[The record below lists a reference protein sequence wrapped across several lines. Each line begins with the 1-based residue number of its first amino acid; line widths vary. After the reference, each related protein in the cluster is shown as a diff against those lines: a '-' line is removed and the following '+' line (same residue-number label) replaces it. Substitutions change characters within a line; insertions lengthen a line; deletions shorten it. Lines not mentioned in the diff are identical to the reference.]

1 MGDDKRR
8 GGKML
13 SEVHALFG
21 EAIAAPPSDRR
32 LTRRFLDAWTQAARG
47 AFPSWRALRA
57 ADLGEDWNWVF
68 AVDLKRST
76 GFPYFIYLGSHLAKL
91 SDVYLS
97 GDADWTLSLLDKA
110 TSEIDN
116 AVAAEAPAFRED
128 EVVLCNGRRILFRSI
143 TAPLAENGKV
153 ITHVAGVVNGR
164 FAE

>member
-1 MGDDKRR
+1 
-8 GGKML
+8 ML
-13 SEVHALFG
+13 SEVHRLFDNTV
-21 EAIAAPPSDRR
+21 AAPPSDRR
-32 LTRRFLDAWTQAARG
+32 LSRRFLDAWTQAARG

-57 ADLGEDWNWVF
+57 MDLGEDWNWVF

-76 GFPYFIYLGSHLAKL
+76 GFPYFIYLGAHLAKL

-110 TSEIDN
+110 TAEIDA
-116 AVAAEAPAFRED
+116 AVAAEGPSFRED
-128 EVVLCNGRRILFRSI
+128 ELTLCNGRRILFRCI
-143 TAPLAENGKV
+143 TAPLAENGRA